1 MTVPARGL
9 EGNRGSVLMWVLG
22 LTVVLHVSL
31 VPVVMVSHVL
41 HLGEKTGQIGTGGRQ
56 HRGRRDFEMIMR

>member
-9 EGNRGSVLMWVLG
+9 EGNRGTILMWVLG

-31 VPVVMVSHVL
+31 VPIVVVSHVL
-41 HLGEKTGQIGTGGRQ
+41 HLEERTGQIGTRKT
-56 HRGRRDFEMIMR
+56 RLKKIL